1 MNNKRTALC
10 FVGTARSIQHT
21 HQNLK
26 DCLINTIENC
36 DVFVFL
42 AKSNHANKFS
52 DYFNDTRQIKNIT
65 IEDEPEYDLDGM
77 IFRPQWPNKN
87 SSRQIYIKMINSR
100 RRAFEILSLY
110 EKENNVEYDK
120 IIFSRLDVK
129 YFDNVGSYVNDITL
143 DSLYVPD
150 FHNTFGGVI
159 NGFNDRFAVGDR
171 KSMEI
176 YFSVPNSIIPYNKAG
191 CKISAEALLK
201 YHLEINGVAVKKL
214 PIRFTRVR
222 SNGDAVDMRLA
233 SQTLELRDT

>member
-65 IEDEPEYDLDGM
+65 IEDETEYDLDGM

-87 SSRQIYIKMINSR
+87 SSRQI
-100 RRAFEILSLY
+100 
-110 EKENNVEYDK
+110 
-120 IIFSRLDVK
+120 
-129 YFDNVGSYVNDITL
+129 
-143 DSLYVPD
+143 
-150 FHNTFGGVI
+150 
-159 NGFNDRFAVGDR
+159 
-171 KSMEI
+171 
-176 YFSVPNSIIPYNKAG
+176 
-191 CKISAEALLK
+191 
-201 YHLEINGVAVKKL
+201 
-214 PIRFTRVR
+214 
-222 SNGDAVDMRLA
+222 
-233 SQTLELRDT
+233 